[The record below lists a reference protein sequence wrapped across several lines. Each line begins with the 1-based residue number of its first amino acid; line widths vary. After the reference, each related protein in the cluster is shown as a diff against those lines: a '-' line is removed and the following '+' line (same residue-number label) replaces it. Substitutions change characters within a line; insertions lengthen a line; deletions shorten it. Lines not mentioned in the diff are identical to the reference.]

1 MSFKAE
7 IGKLGEELVAKYL
20 KNEGFLIVRRNYLSR
35 YGEIDIVAE
44 KGEYIL
50 FIEVKTR
57 EKDSPITPRG
67 AVSRTK
73 MKKIV
78 LTAKDYIRKLRVK
91 INYRFDIAEVLYSVD
106 ENGEFKVTLNY
117 IKNAFNEEVLDNTK
131 PF

>member
-1 MSFKAE
+1 
-7 IGKLGEELVAKYL
+7 
-20 KNEGFLIVRRNYLSR
+20 
-35 YGEIDIVAE
+35 
-44 KGEYIL
+44 
-50 FIEVKTR
+50 
-57 EKDSPITPRG
+57 
-67 AVSRTK
+67 

>member
-1 MSFKAE
+1 MSYKAE
-7 IGKLGEELVAKYL
+7 IGKHGEDMVADFL
-20 KNEGFLIVRRNYLSR
+20 KGEGFLIVRRNYLSR

-57 EKDSPITPRG
+57 EKDSPISPRG

-78 LTAKDYIRKLRVK
+78 RTAKDYLRKLRVK
-91 INYRFDIAEVLYSVD
+91 INYRFDIAEVEYCVD
-106 ENGEFKVTLNY
+106 ENGEFKASLNY
-117 IKNAFNEEVLDNTK
+117 IKNAFNEEVLENSK